1 MRYINPRFTYLLTY
15 NLPRAITQ
23 RRSDQQSTVWPTDH
37 KSDAQHRCV
46 TAWPTIH
53 GGPQKWNHKLMAI
66 MICEILTDYQ
76 KLYTGIVA
84 GKFAVK
90 WLLKITPCLS
100 TLTYKD
106 RLQVLG
112 LQSSESRRL
121 QFDLIYA
128 YKILTGRI
136 DINITSVFTLQSY
149 QSTRGHGYKNLPS
162 WLSDRRSKI
171 LFRPTCYSS
180 ME

>member
-1 MRYINPRFTYLLTY
+1 
-15 NLPRAITQ
+15 
-23 RRSDQQSTVWPTDH
+23 
-37 KSDAQHRCV
+37 
-46 TAWPTIH
+46 
-53 GGPQKWNHKLMAI
+53 

-106 RLQVLG
+106 RHQVLG

-136 DINITSVFTLQSY
+136 DINITSVSPYSHTSP
-149 QSTRGHGYKNLPS
+149 RGATAIKIYLPGCRTDARKFFFALRVIHPWNS
-162 WLSDRRSKI
+162 LKLTPASMSSLCHFKALLRNAELSRFLHYLLHYLLAFHCNHMSI
-171 LFRPTCYSS
+171 LHRF
-180 ME
+180 